1 MKTDLLETIRLMIE
15 PIANKLELDLVDL
28 NLNRRGKA
36 IVVDVIADKPLGGIT
51 MDECTLLNRELSE
64 ELEGQDIISEEYI
77 VEVSSPGLD
86 RPLKTQK
93 DFNRVMN
100 RDIRFHL
107 TEMVDGKLEYQGK
120 LKEII
125 EDSVILE
132 TPKQTVEISYSQIQK
147 AIQVI

>member
-120 LKEII
+120 LKEIK